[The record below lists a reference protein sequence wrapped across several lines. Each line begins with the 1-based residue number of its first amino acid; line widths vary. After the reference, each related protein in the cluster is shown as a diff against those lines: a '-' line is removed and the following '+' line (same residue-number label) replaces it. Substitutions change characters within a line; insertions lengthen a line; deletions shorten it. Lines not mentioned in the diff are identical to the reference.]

1 MIEKNERL
9 NMKEVKTNMQKII
22 KLIVKSKLANI
33 INRSNPKKILLNR
46 A

>member
-33 INRSNPKKILLNR
+33 INRSNPKKNIVE
-46 A
+46 